1 MDVLSVL
8 GLLFAAAAVVAGLL
22 IGGGTFDSLI
32 NGPAL
37 LIVLAGTFGATM
49 VQSQISLFLHSLKLM
64 FWVFFPPRLAA
75 QQSIRKI
82 IDWSNVARKEG
93 LLGLENI
100 AETEPDVFARK
111 GLQLLVDGN
120 DPMMI
125 KHVMQ
130 VEIDSKQQ
138 YNHSA
143 ACVIESMG
151 RHSLVVG
158 VIAAAIGLMQI
169 TENPADVKFI
179 GSGLE
184 SALVAL
190 VYGIGFTQ
198 FVFVPFAGKLKSLVA
213 DQARVQSMLLE
224 GLLSIA
230 EGENPRNIE
239 TKLQGFVT

>member
-8 GLLFAAAAVVAGLL
+8 GLLFAVAAVVAGLI
-22 IGGGTFDSLI
+22 IGGGAFESLI

-37 LIVLAGTFGATM
+37 LIVLGGTFGAAM
-49 VQSQISLFLHSLKLM
+49 VQSQISMFLYSLKLM
-64 FWVFFPPRLAA
+64 IWVFFPPQLAA
-75 QQSIRKI
+75 QRNIQKI
-82 IDWSNVARKEG
+82 VDWSNIARKEG
-93 LLGLENI
+93 LLGLETI

-120 DPMMI
+120 DPKMI
-125 KHVMQ
+125 KHVMR

-138 YNHSA
+138 FNHSA

-158 VIAAAIGLMQI
+158 IIAAAIGLMQI
-169 TENPADVKFI
+169 SENPADINII

-184 SALVAL
+184 TALVAL

-198 FVFVPFAGKLKSLVA
+198 FVFVPFAGKLKSLIA
-213 DQARVQSMLLE
+213 AQARVQNMLLE